1 MSLYNLSLVFA
12 PNIMKK
18 PPDTSTDPLALMR
31 CSDYERRFVMALME
45 TGGVHITS
53 SSSNGGSNNVEESNE
68 GCNGSSNSS
77 ANPA

>member
-12 PNIMKK
+12 PNLMKK
-18 PPDTSTDPLALMR
+18 PPDTSSDPLALMR
-31 CSDYERRFVMALME
+31 CSDYERRFVHALME
-45 TGGVHITS
+45 IGGEHITTSNTGGG
-53 SSSNGGSNNVEESNE
+53 SSNVQESDE